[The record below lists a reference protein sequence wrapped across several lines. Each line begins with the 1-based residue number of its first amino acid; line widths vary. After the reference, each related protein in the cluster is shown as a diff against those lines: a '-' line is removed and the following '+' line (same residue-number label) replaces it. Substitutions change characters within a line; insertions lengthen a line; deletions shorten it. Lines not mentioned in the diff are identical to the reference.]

1 MISTRFIRS
10 TTTGEGGGEG
20 GRIIIPSFSPA
31 RILLGSSFILR
42 AQRFPREQV
51 EGQVED
57 PSIDRSIDH
66 TPLKDAPPL
75 PPVQGWS
82 ERSRA
87 RTHDRYN
94 HVGRRDL
101 ICRWRSV
108 NWRQSHG
115 RRLPPSLPPSFLS
128 PLRALL
134 LLARCVP
141 RFLRCLFSTQRGRSF
156 HQAKYETRT
165 ALFRNRFLPVSPV
178 DRLRTALDP
187 LSLSPPPRSS
197 IRCHI
202 SCDPRPNLAS
212 RNFSKLPCVHTPAP
226 RSIFIGIRFRIPII
240 QYYTFSFENDLL
252 VQRNN
257 RARVSKIN

>member
-1 MISTRFIRS
+1 MKYRYYRLASKSDFHALYTIHDH
-10 TTTGEGGGEG
+10 GGGGGG

-108 NWRQSHG
+108 NWRQS
-115 RRLPPSLPPSFLS
+115 RTTAPSLPPSLLS
-128 PLRALL
+128 LP
-134 LLARCVP
+134 LARASSSGS
-141 RFLRCLFSTQRGRSF
+141 LR
-156 HQAKYETRT
+156 
-165 ALFRNRFLPVSPV
+165 P
-178 DRLRTALDP
+178 
-187 LSLSPPPRSS
+187 
-197 IRCHI
+197 
-202 SCDPRPNLAS
+202 
-212 RNFSKLPCVHTPAP
+212 
-226 RSIFIGIRFRIPII
+226 
-240 QYYTFSFENDLL
+240 TFSSLL
-252 VQRNN
+252 VFNATR
-257 RARVSKIN
+257 KILPSGQV

>member
-1 MISTRFIRS
+1 MKYRYYRLASKSDFHALY
-10 TTTGEGGGEG
+10 TTAGGG
-20 GRIIIPSFSPA
+20 IIIPSFSPA
-31 RILLGSSFILR
+31 RILHEPRIIFHSSSAAFS
-42 AQRFPREQV
+42 PRT

-57 PSIDRSIDH
+57 RPIDRSIDH

-75 PPVQGWS
+75 LPVQGWS

-134 LLARCVP
+134 LLGNCVP
-141 RFLRCLFSTQRGRSF
+141 RFLRLFSTQRGRSF

-187 LSLSPPPRSS
+187 LSPPIIDPLSYFLRSA
-197 IRCHI
+197 
-202 SCDPRPNLAS
+202 PNLAS
-212 RNFSKLPCVHTPAP
+212 RNFSKLPCVHTRASDPFL
-226 RSIFIGIRFRIPII
+226 SNSIPII
-240 QYYTFSFENDLL
+240 HLSILHLLLRKRPLL
-252 VQRNN
+252 VKRNN
-257 RARVSKIN
+257 R

>member
-1 MISTRFIRS
+1 M
-10 TTTGEGGGEG
+10 
-20 GRIIIPSFSPA
+20 
-31 RILLGSSFILR
+31 
-42 AQRFPREQV
+42 
-51 EGQVED
+51 ED
-57 PSIDRSIDH
+57 RPIDRSIDH

-75 PPVQGWS
+75 LPVQGWS

-134 LLARCVP
+134 LLGSCVP
-141 RFLRCLFSTQRGRSF
+141 RFLRLFSTQRGRSF

-187 LSLSPPPRSS
+187 LSPDHRSAL
-197 IRCHI
+197 IF
-202 SCDPRPNLAS
+202 LALRS
-212 RNFSKLPCVHTPAP
+212 QFSESKFFQTSVCPHACS
-226 RSIFIGIRFRIPII
+226 RSIFIEFDSDHSPFNITP
-240 QYYTFSFENDLL
+240 SP
-252 VQRNN
+252 
-257 RARVSKIN
+257 SKTTSTR

>member
-10 TTTGEGGGEG
+10 TTTGEGGGG

-187 LSLSPPPRSS
+187 LSPPPIIDPLSYFLRSTAQFSESKFFQTSVCPHACSPIHFYRNS
-197 IRCHI
+197 IQNSDHSILHLLLRKR
-202 SCDPRPNLAS
+202 STR
-212 RNFSKLPCVHTPAP
+212 SK
-226 RSIFIGIRFRIPII
+226 
-240 QYYTFSFENDLL
+240 
-252 VQRNN
+252 
-257 RARVSKIN
+257 K